1 MATILSAE
9 DAVGVIPDGATI
21 AVGGFGACGTPEKL
35 VDALVKHGA
44 KDLTIVGND
53 TALPGLGVAKL
64 ISAGQVSRLVAS
76 FLGSNPESVKMVANG
91 DIEATLIPQGTLAER
106 LRAGGADLGGILTP
120 VGVGTV
126 VEEGKDVIEVD
137 GRKYLLERPL
147 RTDFAL
153 TKAHRADRRGN
164 LVYYGTARNFN
175 PVMAT
180 AAGHVIAQVDEIVDA
195 GELDPESV
203 ITPFVY
209 VDVLVKVSV
218 TRMGRFAIVR

>member
-1 MATILSAE
+1 MTTILSAE
-9 DAVGVIPDGATI
+9 DAVGVIPDGASI
-21 AVGGFGACGTPEKL
+21 AVGGFGASGTPEKL

-53 TALPGLGVAKL
+53 TALPGMGVAKL
-64 ISAGQVSRLVAS
+64 ISAGQVSKLLAS
-76 FLGSNPESVKMVANG
+76 FLGSNPESVKKVANG
-91 DIEATLIPQGTLAER
+91 EIEATLIPQGTFAER
-106 LRAGGADLGGILTP
+106 LRAGGAALGGILTP
-120 VGVGTV
+120 VGLGTV
-126 VEEGKDVIEVD
+126 VEEGKEVIDVD
-137 GRKYLLERPL
+137 GRKFLLEKPL

-153 TKAHRADRRGN
+153 IRAHKADRRGN

-180 AAGHVIAQVDEIVDA
+180 AADHVIAQVDEIVEA
-195 GELDPESV
+195 GELSPENV

-209 VDVLVKVSV
+209 VDVLVKLSV